1 MSNMLFF
8 CPHKLLLRIICSH
21 KNWFYWFVLTFFM
34 MVVSHQTPMRK
45 YSASIDDVRA
55 AAKRIKGIVHR
66 TPVLTNKT
74 LDRLAGRKLF
84 FKCEN
89 FQKIGAFKFRG
100 GWNAISILS
109 EEEAVKGV
117 CTHSSGNH
125 AQAVAYAAMMR
136 GIPSYIVMPNNA
148 PKVKLNAV
156 KGYKAKITLC
166 EPTSEARRTTLE
178 DIAEKTG
185 ATVIHPFSN
194 PNVIAGQGTAALE
207 LIENVGNLDAIIAPI
222 GGGGLMSGTCI
233 TTRNLLPNAKL
244 YGAEPKGADNAYRS
258 LKEGRML
265 PQKNP
270 NTICDGLLTGLGENT
285 WNILKDHLEAIYTVT
300 DDEVIK
306 AMKLIWERMKII
318 IEPSSATPVAV
329 VLSDKFKALEGME
342 NIGIILTGGNVELSK
357 LPF

>member
-1 MSNMLFF
+1 
-8 CPHKLLLRIICSH
+8 
-21 KNWFYWFVLTFFM
+21 M

-207 LIENVGNLDAIIAPI
+207 LIEDVGNLDAIIAPI

-244 YGAEPKGADNAYRS
+244 YGAEPEGADDAYRS

-265 PQKNP
+265 PQENP